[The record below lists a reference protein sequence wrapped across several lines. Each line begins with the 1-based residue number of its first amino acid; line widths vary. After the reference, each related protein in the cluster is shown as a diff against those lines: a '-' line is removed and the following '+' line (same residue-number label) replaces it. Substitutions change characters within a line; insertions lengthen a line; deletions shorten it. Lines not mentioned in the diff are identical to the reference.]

1 MQHRLAGLG
10 STVISSGGKFCL
22 SARLAVTMPRLA
34 RFSIPCALLI
44 SVGSRSCLGFSDA
57 NWTSL
62 GTGMN
67 DHVEALVASGSNVFA
82 GGRFSI
88 AGGVSVGCIAKW
100 DGQTWSR
107 LGAGLNGY
115 AYALAVSGTNL
126 YVGGRF
132 TTAGGIS
139 ANNIA
144 KWNGSSWSALGS
156 GIGES
161 PYYISYVYAVAVV
174 GSNVF
179 VGGSFSRAGFS
190 TVDNIAMWNGSSWS
204 AAGTLSGVGLY
215 AAREVHSLAAAGD
228 TLYMGG
234 EFGRVNS
241 IVVNRIAKREGNYWA
256 ALGIG
261 TEGGDGSSV
270 YALAVSG
277 STVYVGGNLQSV
289 GPTGSNLGR
298 WDGNNWI
305 GLGGISATNYRP
317 STKALALAGDDLYVG
332 GDFRNVGGSG
342 TNRIS
347 ASRVAK
353 WNGTAWSALGSGM
366 NESVEAFTVSG
377 NELFAG
383 GRFTTA
389 GGKPAMYIARAY
401 LPDLPSLSII
411 GTHTNV
417 MVSWPSPNTAGFT
430 LEETTNLAGPRKWV
444 TNSAPVIDDGTRKV
458 VSVSTTNDPKLF
470 RLRGP

>member
-1 MQHRLAGLG
+1 
-10 STVISSGGKFCL
+10 
-22 SARLAVTMPRLA
+22 MPRSA
-34 RFSIPCALLI
+34 RFSLLFALLI

-67 DHVEALVASGSNVFA
+67 DHVAALVASGSNVYA

-115 AYALAVSGTNL
+115 AYALAISDTNL

-179 VGGSFSRAGFS
+179 VGGSFSRAGLS

-215 AAREVHSLAAAGD
+215 SAREVHSLAAAGD

-241 IVVNRIAKREGNYWA
+241 IAVNRIAKREGNSWA

-277 STVYVGGNLQSV
+277 AIVYVGGNLQSV
-289 GPTGSNLGR
+289 GPTGSNLGK
-298 WDGNNWI
+298 WDGNNWV

-353 WNGTAWSALGSGM
+353 WNGTSWSALGSGM
-366 NESVEAFTVSG
+366 NESVEALVVSG
-377 NELFAG
+377 KELFAG

-389 GGKPAMYIARAY
+389 GGKPALYIARAY
-401 LPDLPSLSII
+401 LPDLPALSIFQSE
-411 GTHTNV
+411 TNV
-417 MVSWPSPNTAGFT
+417 TVSWLSTNTTGFV
-430 LEETTNLAGPRKWV
+430 LEEAEALAAPLKWV
-444 TNSAPVIDDGTRKV
+444 TNPANPADDGSHKT
-458 VSVSTTNDPKLF
+458 VSVPATNSSRIF
-470 RLRGP
+470 RLRRP